1 MGTIVTIVSVYTEKA
16 LKPTA
21 LQWRSVAISISW
33 SLRKIEEIMR
43 MLWWQ
48 TIVARVTI
56 FDCCA

>member
-1 MGTIVTIVSVYTEKA
+1 MVTIVTIVSVYTENV

-21 LQWRSVAISISW
+21 LQWRSVVISISW
-33 SLRKIEEIMR
+33 SIRKIEEIMR

-56 FDCCA
+56 FYCCA